1 MKNIKNFIMEV
12 LIMNKF
18 EKYSEHYREL
28 MDAQNQFNKEHWRGN
43 LILFAVA
50 FGVEMGVIY
59 LIANEKEI
67 KNKFKKITSRK
78 TK

>member
-1 MKNIKNFIMEV
+1 
-12 LIMNKF
+12 MNKF
-18 EKYSEHYREL
+18 KKYFEDYREL

-43 LILFAVA
+43 LIVFAVA

-67 KNKFKKITSRK
+67 KDKFKKITSRK

>member
-1 MKNIKNFIMEV
+1 
-12 LIMNKF
+12 MNKF
-18 EKYSEHYREL
+18 EKYFEDYREL

-43 LILFAVA
+43 LIMFAVA

-59 LIANEKEI
+59 LITNEKEI
-67 KNKFKKITSRK
+67 KDKFKKITSRK

>member
-1 MKNIKNFIMEV
+1 
-12 LIMNKF
+12 MNKF
-18 EKYSEHYREL
+18 EKYFEDYREL
-28 MDAQNQFNKEHWRGN
+28 MDTQNQFNKEHWRGN
-43 LILFAVA
+43 LIMFAVA

-59 LIANEKEI
+59 LITNEKEI

>member
-1 MKNIKNFIMEV
+1 
-12 LIMNKF
+12 MNKLKKYF
-18 EKYSEHYREL
+18 EDYGEL
-28 MDAQNQFNKEHWRGN
+28 VNAQNQFNKEHWRGN
-43 LILFAVA
+43 LIVFAVA

-59 LIANEKEI
+59 LITNEKEI

>member
-1 MKNIKNFIMEV
+1 
-12 LIMNKF
+12 MNKF
-18 EKYSEHYREL
+18 EKYFEDYREL

-43 LILFAVA
+43 LIMFAVA

-59 LIANEKEI
+59 LITNKKEI
-67 KNKFKKITSRK
+67 KDKFKKITSRK

>member
-1 MKNIKNFIMEV
+1 
-12 LIMNKF
+12 MNKF
-18 EKYSEHYREL
+18 KKYFEDYREL

-43 LILFAVA
+43 LIVFAVA
-50 FGVEMGVIY
+50 FGVEMGLGY
-59 LIANEKEI
+59 LIIHEEEI

>member
-1 MKNIKNFIMEV
+1 
-12 LIMNKF
+12 MNKF
-18 EKYSEHYREL
+18 KKYFEDYREL

-43 LILFAVA
+43 LIMFAVA

-78 TK
+78 KK

>member
-1 MKNIKNFIMEV
+1 
-12 LIMNKF
+12 MNKF
-18 EKYSEHYREL
+18 EKYFEDYRVL
-28 MDAQNQFNKEHWRGN
+28 MDARNQFDKEHWCGN

-50 FGVEMGVIY
+50 LVVAFVIAIGVVY
-59 LIANEKEI
+59 LINNQEKI

>member
-1 MKNIKNFIMEV
+1 
-12 LIMNKF
+12 MNKF
-18 EKYSEHYREL
+18 KKYFEDYREL

-43 LILFAVA
+43 LIMFAVA

-59 LIANEKEI
+59 LITNEKEI

>member
-1 MKNIKNFIMEV
+1 
-12 LIMNKF
+12 MNKF
-18 EKYSEHYREL
+18 EKYFEDYREL

-43 LILFAVA
+43 LIVFAVA

-59 LIANEKEI
+59 LITNEKEI

>member
-1 MKNIKNFIMEV
+1 
-12 LIMNKF
+12 MNKF
-18 EKYSEHYREL
+18 KKYFEDYREL

-43 LILFAVA
+43 LMVFAVA

-78 TK
+78 

>member
-1 MKNIKNFIMEV
+1 
-12 LIMNKF
+12 MNKF
-18 EKYSEHYREL
+18 EKYFEDYREL

-43 LILFAVA
+43 LIMFAVA

-59 LIANEKEI
+59 LITNEKEI

-78 TK
+78 

>member
-1 MKNIKNFIMEV
+1 
-12 LIMNKF
+12 MNKF
-18 EKYSEHYREL
+18 EKYFEDYREL
-28 MDAQNQFNKEHWRGN
+28 MDAQNQFIKEHWRGN
-43 LILFAVA
+43 LIMFAVA

-59 LIANEKEI
+59 LITNEKEI

>member
-1 MKNIKNFIMEV
+1 
-12 LIMNKF
+12 MNKF
-18 EKYSEHYREL
+18 KKYFEDYREL

-43 LILFAVA
+43 LMVFAVA

-59 LIANEKEI
+59 LITNEKEI

>member
-1 MKNIKNFIMEV
+1 
-12 LIMNKF
+12 MNKF
-18 EKYSEHYREL
+18 EKYFEDYHVL
-28 MDAQNQFNKEHWRGN
+28 MDARNQFDKEHWCGN

-50 FGVEMGVIY
+50 LVVAFVIAIGVIY
-59 LIANEKEI
+59 LINNQEKI

>member
-1 MKNIKNFIMEV
+1 
-12 LIMNKF
+12 MNKF
-18 EKYSEHYREL
+18 EKYFKDYREL

-43 LILFAVA
+43 LIMFAVA
-50 FGVEMGVIY
+50 FGVEIGVIY
-59 LIANEKEI
+59 LITNEKEI

>member
-1 MKNIKNFIMEV
+1 
-12 LIMNKF
+12 MNKF
-18 EKYSEHYREL
+18 KKYFQDYREL

-43 LILFAVA
+43 LIMFAVA

-67 KNKFKKITSRK
+67 KDKFKKITSRK

>member
-1 MKNIKNFIMEV
+1 
-12 LIMNKF
+12 MNKF
-18 EKYSEHYREL
+18 KKYFEDYREL

-43 LILFAVA
+43 LIMFAVA
-50 FGVEMGVIY
+50 FGVEIGVIY
-59 LIANEKEI
+59 LITNEKEI